1 MIGRCGQ
8 WRRCGRV
15 WQRTVAA
22 GREVVSLKG
31 VESITTDG
39 ITRPQISSYLT
50 ALYRRHTSDKAWSAT
65 PPLHTGLAS
74 AFSHGT
80 FCKTLVESGPA
91 NERRS
96 APGGLQ
102 SEAVGHTAP
111 ASVESLGNLYL
122 RHDKN
127 RRGVIY
133 QQGSSWLGWPDSL
146 FQKTNKFYPYRR
158 KTFLDTSATDY
169 GTRAASFC
177 SERPPVVTGA
187 AAADDRSDVDMKK
200 AFQIVVKTGD
210 QEGAGTDANVHVILE
225 DEYGVTTPRLKL
237 DKILYNDL
245 ERSKRDTYTIE
256 CPNDFGK
263 VSRLRLSRDTVG
275 IADDWFCDYIHVED
289 RRKPPMKKIAKTQTA
304 KSIRNF
310 LGSNYLKENVAEQK
324 GVYFF
329 PIHRWVAPQ
338 HDYLFDEYA
347 TCLPQ
352 HDPCLEPR
360 KSDLMKKRSS
370 YTYIVRAEGL
380 VAQIENLPSDEKF
393 SEEYYWTFATEKM
406 NLLTQTKFIEW
417 TTSKWNTLED
427 LKKVYKQGLG
437 EPECMEVWKEDWWFG
452 LQRLQGVNPNV
463 ISLCK
468 EIPENFDVT
477 EDTVKGLL
485 DMSLAEA
492 LEKNK
497 IFICDLKIMDNLEC
511 KDDRELASPLALFYL
526 NKEDRLLPIAI
537 QLKQKSGHDNPVYT
551 PNDAPNTWLV
561 AKMFYNNAEA
571 QHHQALTHL
580 GYTHLLMEGVVICT
594 NRNLSPS
601 HPLFKLMAP
610 HFLFLL
616 AINTRG
622 LEKLVSVG
630 GWVDNC
636 MTQGVK
642 GIFELMRRGFECW
655 RFDREGQIEKELEAR
670 GVLDEN
676 VLPYYPYRDDG
687 VPLYN
692 AIKKYVTTVVS
703 HHYDTPEKLS
713 GDWELRWWR
722 EELVKPRNQSGVGLQ
737 NIPGNSE
744 DGFTDVSQVID
755 VVTVIIATCSL
766 GHAAANF
773 QQYEQYGFVPNYP
786 GILIS
791 NVPKEKKL
799 YTEKDIMTILPDK
812 RMTLDIMVI
821 TKLLS
826 SKGTNSLGDF
836 EMQYLYDPVGVQAA
850 EEFQKDLKRLSLD
863 MKRRNIDR
871 QWKFEWLDPEIV
883 PNSISV

>member
-1 MIGRCGQ
+1 MPYLMNRLRNMFTSSRDYVSDMLGGADPQ
-8 WRRCGRV
+8 YRV
-15 WQRTVAA
+15 
-22 GREVVSLKG
+22 
-31 VESITTDG
+31 
-39 ITRPQISSYLT
+39 
-50 ALYRRHTSDKAWSAT
+50 H
-65 PPLHTGLAS
+65 
-74 AFSHGT
+74 
-80 FCKTLVESGPA
+80 
-91 NERRS
+91 
-96 APGGLQ
+96 
-102 SEAVGHTAP
+102 
-111 ASVESLGNLYL
+111 
-122 RHDKN
+122 
-127 RRGVIY
+127 VI
-133 QQGSSWLGWPDSL
+133 
-146 FQKTNKFYPYRR
+146 
-158 KTFLDTSATDY
+158 
-169 GTRAASFC
+169 
-177 SERPPVVTGA
+177 
-187 AAADDRSDVDMKK
+187 
-200 AFQIVVKTGD
+200 TGD
-210 QEGAGTDANVHVILE
+210 RRGAGTDSNVYIVLHDIHGQKSDPIACNKVFHNDNE
-225 DEYGVTTPRLKL
+225 RGSTTTVDVKENCGLQGPIVKVDVWRDNFADITFVATITNFLFGQ
-237 DKILYNDL
+237 
-245 ERSKRDTYTIE
+245 RSKRGSAAWFLDRIE
-256 CPNDFGK
+256 VEEVLTENRKTKESLTNGVNNCQPKDSG
-263 VSRLRLSRDTVG
+263 VEAPETVHKSSSG
-275 IADDWFCDYIHVED
+275 D
-289 RRKPPMKKIAKTQTA
+289 R
-304 KSIRNF
+304 
-310 LGSNYLKENVAEQK
+310 VW
-324 GVYFF
+324 VF
-329 PIHRWVAPQ
+329 PLQRWVAAHKKYCIHM
-338 HDYLFDEYA
+338 HDCF
-347 TCLPQ
+347 LPQ
-352 HDPCLEPR
+352 HDPNFTARREDIML
-360 KSDLMKKRSS
+360 KRED
-370 YTYIVRAEGL
+370 YKYEQKVEGGP
-380 VAQIENLPSDEKF
+380 AQIENLPSDEKF